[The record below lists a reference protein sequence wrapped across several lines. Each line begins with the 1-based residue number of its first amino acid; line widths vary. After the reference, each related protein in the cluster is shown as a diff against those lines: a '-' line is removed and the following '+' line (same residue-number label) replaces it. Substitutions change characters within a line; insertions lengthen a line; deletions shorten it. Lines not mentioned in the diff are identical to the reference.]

1 MKRKNILKFVSLLG
15 IGSFVMLAAASC
27 TQATTP
33 TPNPKPTPNPNPP
46 SGGMNGGNT
55 NPGNGGGMDNSAKQL
70 AAAKTEAKAVIDAS
84 AELSD
89 SVKEALKR
97 QVDATTTGPA
107 ARDLKTK
114 AEALVSAVKA
124 LSGSVTAAKTLQA
137 EEQYT
142 NVSQDFKTT
151 LEAKLT
157 AATALL
163 EDGTKLK
170 NLDASGNL
178 DTTKASLESSKT
190 DLDAAVAAVKPE
202 LTFAKTKASVVKTA
216 SELRPLV
223 NEALLA
229 ELQKQANDLPKNDQ
243 SKADKLDSELK
254 SLKASLTSLQDLVSK
269 GLAMQV
275 DYPQKYYDADNKDA
289 FDAALL
295 KASSVFPAFKWTAE
309 SIMVPDPTNGALPN
323 PRAWTKARDKSEFKL
338 QNFVMAPAQAAAPT
352 PTEPAAA
359 ESASAIV
366 RVANGE
372 AASPDGAVSREAQTT
387 PAPAPMADLAS
398 TVSYLKSL
406 NDSLKA
412 ESDKLNGDTTTN
424 KTAYYKLVEGR
435 TLYWD
440 GFMPKIV
447 VEGYQPAGHGSNKDT
462 NETTNREKLK
472 AWFGKESNWT
482 GLSEQLTK
490 KLGAERFKNVKLTF
504 KDVIYETISTG
515 SDVKIPKVTFTV
527 AAKDGYQLGNE
538 KGTTTTLELKIRVL
552 YTSQN
557 QTQNALKYQGV
568 SFSREPSQTRTIN
581 DANVK
586 ANVNVYLNYT
596 GPAIVLDADLP
607 AVGSANNT
615 TINGT
620 SPIKDTDLATKVKAL
635 LNKTA
640 NQNDPTDLM
649 KAITKYVQTFDPKY
663 LSTRTDNGYR
673 AWVSWM
679 QVEDKGNG
687 KVLHQRELKQ
697 PADIFLQQM
706 KDDTEAVYLAIGGT
720 TDDQWL
726 NAFLIRIPL
735 TKFVKPLTTFTATP
749 ASAPAQTGSGT
760 GSTQQAQSSS
770 TTDTTQTDGN
780 STSKTTDYGT
790 KDDQSQTSNTV
801 SKEGSGDSSENGE
814 THSTTSTTTSGTTTT
829 SNKSSSSE
837 SQTSS
842 SGSSTTKTESTATS
856 GTGSTQQ
863 AQSSPTTG
871 TSSSSN

>member
-27 TQATTP
+27 TSATTP
-33 TPNPKPTPNPNPP
+33 TPNPEPKPDPMPNPP

-55 NPGNGGGMDNSAKQL
+55 NPGNGGGTDNAAQQL

-114 AEALVSAVKA
+114 AETLVSTVKA
-124 LSGSVTAAKTLQA
+124 LSESVTAAKAVKEDAQYNSFDPTL
-137 EEQYT
+137 
-142 NVSQDFKTT
+142 KTT
-151 LEAKLT
+151 LEEKYKTAVGFLT
-157 AATALL
+157 
-163 EDGTKLK
+163 EDSKLK
-170 NLDASGNL
+170 NLDASSNL

-202 LTFAKTKASVVKTA
+202 LTFAKTKASAVKTA

-223 NEALLA
+223 NEAFLA

-275 DYPQKYYDADNKDA
+275 DYPQKYYDADNKEA

-295 KASSVFPAFKWTAE
+295 KASSVFPAFQWTAE
-309 SIMVPDPTNGALPN
+309 SIMVPAPTDGALPN
-323 PRAWTKARDKSEFKL
+323 PRAWTKAREKSEFVL

-359 ESASAIV
+359 ESASV

-372 AASPDGAVSREAQTT
+372 AASPDGAASREAQRT

-412 ESDKLNGDTTTN
+412 ETDKLNGDTTTN

-447 VEGYQPAGHGSNKDT
+447 LDNFDSSWTNANNSDNQNKI
-462 NETTNREKLK
+462 K
-472 AWFGKESNWT
+472 AWFGHAANWE
-482 GLSEQLTK
+482 GLSDQLTK

-504 KDVIYETISTG
+504 KEASFS
-515 SDVKIPKVTFTV
+515 SDNIKTPTVTFTV
-527 AAKDGYQLGNE
+527 AAKEGY
-538 KGTTTTLELKIRVL
+538 TLAEGQDASAQEISLVVRVL
-552 YTSQN
+552 YNRDDESTIQLP
-557 QTQNALKYQGV
+557 TQGASSSAAPNNTMK
-568 SFSREPSQTRTIN
+568 PN
-581 DANVK
+581 DDEVIK
-586 ANVNVYLNYT
+586 KVNVYLNYT
-596 GPAIVLDADLP
+596 GPNIELDADLP
-607 AVGSANNT
+607 TVGGKENT
-615 TINGT
+615 SINGT
-620 SPIKDTDLATKVKAL
+620 SNVEGTFNDKFKELLVDNNRIPREFLSTVINYVNKFDHKFRAQLVTDKNGVAIASV
-635 LNKTA
+635 
-640 NQNDPTDLM
+640 QNDKQLRIGNLNDLL
-649 KAITKYVQTFDPKY
+649 Y
-663 LSTRTDNGYR
+663 N
-673 AWVSWM
+673 
-679 QVEDKGNG
+679 E
-687 KVLHQRELKQ
+687 KV
-697 PADIFLQQM
+697 FLQQIQG
-706 KDDTEAVYLAIGGT
+706 DTKAVYFAVNGVG
-720 TDDQWL
+720 DNKWL
-726 NAFLIRIPL
+726 NTFLIRIPL

-749 ASAPAQTGSGT
+749 ASAPAQTGLGT
-760 GSTQQAQSSS
+760 G
-770 TTDTTQTDGN
+770 TTQ
-780 STSKTTDYGT
+780 
-790 KDDQSQTSNTV
+790 
-801 SKEGSGDSSENGE
+801 
-814 THSTTSTTTSGTTTT
+814 
-829 SNKSSSSE
+829 
-837 SQTSS
+837 
-842 SGSSTTKTESTATS
+842 
-856 GTGSTQQ
+856 
-863 AQSSPTTG
+863 
-871 TSSSSN
+871 

>member
-1 MKRKNILKFVSLLG
+1 
-15 IGSFVMLAAASC
+15 MLAAASC
-27 TQATTP
+27 TSATTP
-33 TPNPKPTPNPNPP
+33 TPNPEPKPDPMPNPP

-55 NPGNGGGMDNSAKQL
+55 NPGNGGGTDNAAQQL

-114 AEALVSAVKA
+114 AETLVSTVKA
-124 LSGSVTAAKTLQA
+124 LSESVTAAKAVKEDAQYNSFDPTL
-137 EEQYT
+137 
-142 NVSQDFKTT
+142 KTT
-151 LEAKLT
+151 LEEKYKAAVGFLT
-157 AATALL
+157 
-163 EDGTKLK
+163 EDSKLK
-170 NLDASGNL
+170 NLDASSNL

-202 LTFAKTKASVVKTA
+202 LTFAKTKASAVKTA

-223 NEALLA
+223 NEAFLA

-275 DYPQKYYDADNKDA
+275 DYPQKYYDADNKEA
-289 FDAALL
+289 FDTALL
-295 KASSVFPAFKWTAE
+295 KASSVFPAFQWTAE
-309 SIMVPDPTNGALPN
+309 SIMVPAPTNGALPN
-323 PRAWTKARDKSEFKL
+323 PRAWTAPRAKTEFVL
-338 QNFVMAPAQAAAPT
+338 QNFVMAPAQAAT
-352 PTEPAAA
+352 PTTTQTSPSAT
-359 ESASAIV
+359 ASATV
-366 RVANGE
+366 RVAMSGEAEGVQEEDSE
-372 AASPDGAVSREAQTT
+372 AASPETQ
-387 PAPAPMADLAS
+387 PAAPTADLAS
-398 TVSYLKSL
+398 TASYLKTL
-406 NDSLKA
+406 DTDLKLQTA
-412 ESDKLNGDTTTN
+412 ALNGDN
-424 KTAYYKLVEGR
+424 PREKTAYYKLVGGR

-490 KLGAERFKNVKLTF
+490 KLGAERFKNIKLTF

-620 SPIKDTDLATKVKAL
+620 SPIRNEDISRKLKAL
-635 LNKTA
+635 LNKTT
-640 NQNDPTDLM
+640 NTNDPTDLM
-649 KAITKYVQTFDPKY
+649 KAITKYVQTFDPKFKTSVGNDRY
-663 LSTRTDNGYR
+663 Q

-687 KVLHQRELKQ
+687 KVLHQKELKQ

-760 GSTQQAQSSS
+760 GSTQQAQSSP
-770 TTDTTQTDGN
+770 TTDTTKTDGN
-780 STSKTTDYGT
+780 STSKTTDGT
-790 KDDQSQTSNTV
+790 KDDQSQSSNTV

-814 THSTTSTTTSGTTTT
+814 THSTTSRKQL
-829 SNKSSSSE
+829 ND
-837 SQTSS
+837 
-842 SGSSTTKTESTATS
+842 
-856 GTGSTQQ
+856 
-863 AQSSPTTG
+863 
-871 TSSSSN
+871 

>member
-27 TQATTP
+27 TSATTP
-33 TPNPKPTPNPNPP
+33 TPNPEPKPDPMPNPP

-55 NPGNGGGMDNSAKQL
+55 NPGNGGGMDNSAQQL
-70 AAAKTEAKAVIDAS
+70 AAVKTEAKAVIDAS

-170 NLDASGNL
+170 NLDASSNL
-178 DTTKASLESSKT
+178 DTTKATLESAKSA
-190 DLDAAVAAVKPE
+190 LDVAVAAVKPE

-223 NEALLA
+223 NEALFA

-295 KASSVFPAFKWTAE
+295 KASSVFPAFQWTAE
-309 SIMVPDPTNGALPN
+309 SIMVPAPTDGVLPN
-323 PRAWTKARDKSEFKL
+323 PRAWTKAREKSELVL

-447 VEGYQPAGHGSNKDT
+447 LDNFDSSWTNANDSDNQNKI
-462 NETTNREKLK
+462 K
-472 AWFGKESNWT
+472 AWFGHAANWE
-482 GLSEQLTK
+482 GLSDQLTK

-504 KDVIYETISTG
+504 KEASFS
-515 SDVKIPKVTFTV
+515 SDNIKTPTVTFTV
-527 AAKDGYQLGNE
+527 AAKEGY
-538 KGTTTTLELKIRVL
+538 TLAEGQDASTQEISLVVRVL
-552 YTSQN
+552 YNRDDESTIQFP
-557 QTQNALKYQGV
+557 TQGASSSAAPNNTMK
-568 SFSREPSQTRTIN
+568 PN
-581 DANVK
+581 DDEVIK
-586 ANVNVYLNYT
+586 KVNVYLNYT
-596 GPAIVLDADLP
+596 GPNIELDADLP
-607 AVGSANNT
+607 TVGGKENT
-615 TINGT
+615 SINGT
-620 SPIKDTDLATKVKAL
+620 SNVEGTFNDKFKELLVDNNRIPREFLSTVINYVNKFDHKFRAQLVTDKNGVAIASV
-635 LNKTA
+635 
-640 NQNDPTDLM
+640 QNDKQLRIGNLNDLL
-649 KAITKYVQTFDPKY
+649 Y
-663 LSTRTDNGYR
+663 N
-673 AWVSWM
+673 
-679 QVEDKGNG
+679 E
-687 KVLHQRELKQ
+687 KV
-697 PADIFLQQM
+697 FLQQIQG
-706 KDDTEAVYLAIGGT
+706 DTKAVYFAVNGVG
-720 TDDQWL
+720 DNKWL
-726 NAFLIRIPL
+726 NTFLIRIPL

-749 ASAPAQTGSGT
+749 ASAPAQTGLGT
-760 GSTQQAQSSS
+760 G
-770 TTDTTQTDGN
+770 TTQ
-780 STSKTTDYGT
+780 
-790 KDDQSQTSNTV
+790 
-801 SKEGSGDSSENGE
+801 
-814 THSTTSTTTSGTTTT
+814 
-829 SNKSSSSE
+829 
-837 SQTSS
+837 
-842 SGSSTTKTESTATS
+842 
-856 GTGSTQQ
+856 
-863 AQSSPTTG
+863 
-871 TSSSSN
+871 